1 MQTQPATVPAKTM
14 HSLEVAEFE
23 FALDLADV
31 GAGFD
36 QAARAAADATGGAL
50 LFTMPTVAIPGCSR
64 VAAVCV
70 GQGGDRE
77 LVLVI
82 LDEDGRST
90 RVETAAESANP
101 IARLARSWSSVM
113 ERMPAVAA

>member
-1 MQTQPATVPAKTM
+1 MQTQPARVPVANL

-23 FALDLADV
+23 FALDLADI

-36 QAARAAADATGGAL
+36 QAAKAAADATGGAL
-50 LFTMPTVAIPGCSR
+50 LFTMPTAAIPGCSR

-70 GQGGDRE
+70 GRDGERE

-82 LDEDGRST
+82 LGEDGKST